1 MILRAVGLCFL
12 VASSALGSPVSQ
24 FLELQTAGPKDA
36 GLQNNEQTVER
47 NSSEVN
53 SSDLSLE
60 LHSPSPAE
68 LINSTQRLA
77 VDQIESLLQSGQYSD
92 SVSQLQSLK
101 DLSPLLIERTAMQRA
116 STQGIQPYQ
125 TLESWYQVKLQS
137 ALAAEPSLLAEFHQ
151 QWDAMAS
158 ASIKQIQRSKSIQ
171 DAQANVGRYRSTSDG
186 DLMALML
193 VDLQLEK
200 GQAVAAV
207 QSLCTH
213 FSGLLRSNLRELNPQ
228 AASTSIMQHQLWK
241 WAQSNP
247 SLLKQCQDQ
256 WKIQAGKNE
265 KLTVDV
271 LSRLLTATAIQPQT
285 LDFDSTLTW
294 IESATKF
301 LQNAEQRNRLEIA
314 IREVQAWPSTQSTG
328 TQSSSSQR
336 VRVDFDQRSAW
347 QLQLERWVNSSD
359 LTPAT
364 KPPVGQLQAALPY
377 HPVVYDGKV
386 FVHELTRIRSYQ
398 LDNGSAWPKGSPNT
412 SVFDSQISATALVP
426 LGYPL
431 VGLPRGDLAIEAGC
445 IYARMGSPV
454 TAWVNRSKSNDGS
467 SISFITGL
475 DIDRQGALLA
485 GFPLRL
491 TPPNFKDAE
500 FEGTPVIDGRQLI
513 VAISER
519 DNVGVRRSLAAFDRF
534 SGALRWRTQALGS
547 GVVVGSERA
556 NLISAS
562 QPMVIGGSVFYN
574 TDLGSIACV
583 DAASGKTVWLSRY
596 QRSHRLQADFPRPN
610 RFRYRDGNA
619 CLVHHGAVFCMPQ
632 DCPEVFALDLCTG
645 ELVWSSNDTDV
656 ADCTNIVGVRGK
668 SLILGGDRLVWL
680 HGSTGSV
687 LSQFPSA
694 TTPGTMNALPQPR
707 GLGQAGLIAERVYFP
722 TAQQLFVFAADQ
734 SNRGSANTSSIES
747 PVVLEQMSTRY
758 VGAEGANWFVSDPVI
773 LLATPG
779 RLICFQA
786 DP

>member
-1 MILRAVGLCFL
+1 MIPRAIGLCFL
-12 VASSALGSPVSQ
+12 IATGALGAVASQSP
-24 FLELQTAGPKDA
+24 ETADLQTVD
-36 GLQNNEQTVER
+36 R
-47 NSSEVN
+47 NSSQPKP
-53 SSDLSLE
+53 SDLPID
-60 LHSPSPAE
+60 LHSPSPVE

-77 VDQIESLLQSGQYSD
+77 VDQIDSLLHTGQFSD
-92 SVSQLQSLK
+92 SVAQLQSLK

-116 STQGIQPYQ
+116 ATQCVQPYQ
-125 TLESWYQVKLQS
+125 TLESWYQVKLQT
-137 ALAAEPSLLAEFHQ
+137 ALAAEPSLLADFHQ

-158 ASIKQIQRSKSIQ
+158 ASIMQVQRSKSIQ

-186 DLMALML
+186 DLLALML
-193 VDLQLEK
+193 FDLQLEK

-207 QSLCTH
+207 QSLSTH
-213 FSGLLRSNLRELNPQ
+213 FSELLRSNLRELNPQ

-241 WAQSNP
+241 WAQSNA

-271 LSRLLTATAIQPQT
+271 LSRLLTATAVQPQT
-285 LDFDSTLTW
+285 LDFDSTLAW
-294 IESATKF
+294 IEGATSL
-301 LQNAEQRNRLEIA
+301 LQNAEQRNRLETVA
-314 IREVQAWPSTQSTG
+314 REVQAWPLANSTG
-328 TQSSSSQR
+328 GQLSAALPSNARR
-336 VRVDFDQRSAW
+336 VKVDFDQRAAW

-364 KPPVGQLQAALPY
+364 KPPVGQLQSSLPY

-412 SVFDSQISATALVP
+412 SLFDSQISATALVP

-431 VGLPRGDLAIEAGC
+431 VGLPRGSLAIEAGC

-454 TAWVNRSKSNDGS
+454 TGWVNRSKSNDGS

-491 TPPNFKDAE
+491 TPPQFKDAE
-500 FEGTPVIDGRQLI
+500 FEGTPVIDGNQLI

-534 SGALRWRTQALGS
+534 SGALRWRTQALAS

-562 QPMVIGGSVFYN
+562 QPRVIGGSVFYN

-583 DAASGKTVWLSRY
+583 DATSGKTIWLSRY

-610 RFRYRDGNA
+610 RFRYRDGNE
-619 CLVHHGAVFCMPQ
+619 CLVHHGVVYCMPQ

-656 ADCTNIVGVRGK
+656 ADCTNIVGVRGE
-668 SLILGGDRLVWL
+668 SLILSGDRLVWI
-680 HGSTGSV
+680 HAGTGRV

-694 TTPGTMNALPQPR
+694 TTPGTMSALPQPR
-707 GLGQAGLIAERVYFP
+707 GLGRAGLIADRVYLP

-734 SNRGSANTSSIES
+734 SNQGNAASLSSIES
-747 PVVLEQMSTRY
+747 PAVLEQVSTRY
-758 VGAEGANWFVSDPVI
+758 IGAEGANWFVSDPMV

>member
-1 MILRAVGLCFL
+1 MILRAIGLCFL
-12 VASSALGSPVSQ
+12 VATSALSVAASQSPELQ
-24 FLELQTAGPKDA
+24 TDELQTAE
-36 GLQNNEQTVER
+36 LQDTEQTVDA
-47 NSSEVN
+47 SSPEAKP
-53 SSDLSLE
+53 SDLVLD

-77 VDQIESLLQSGQYSD
+77 VDQIDTLLQSGQNSD
-92 SVSQLQSLK
+92 AVSQLQSLK
-101 DLSPLLIERTAMQRA
+101 DLRPLLIERTSMQRA
-116 STQGIQPYQ
+116 STQGVQPYQ
-125 TLESWYQVKLQS
+125 TLESWYQVKLQA

-158 ASIKQIQRSKSIQ
+158 ASIKQVQRSKSIQ
-171 DAQANVGRYRSTSDG
+171 DAQDNVNRFRSTSDG
-186 DLMALML
+186 DLLALML

-213 FSGLLRSNLRELNPQ
+213 FPGLLSSNLRGLNPQ
-228 AASTSIMQHQLWK
+228 AASSSIMQHQLWK
-241 WAQSNP
+241 WAQSDP
-247 SLLKQCQDQ
+247 SLLKRCQDQ

-271 LSRLLTATAIQPQT
+271 LSRLLTATTIQPQA
-285 LDFDSTLTW
+285 LDFDSTLIWT
-294 IESATKF
+294 ENATKL
-301 LQNAEQRNRLEIA
+301 LQNDEQRKRLETVA
-314 IREVQAWPSTQSTG
+314 REVQTWPDAPSLRSERTK
-328 TQSSSSQR
+328 
-336 VRVDFDQRSAW
+336 VDFDQRAAW

-364 KPPVGQLQAALPY
+364 KPPVGQLQASLPY
-377 HPVVYDGKV
+377 HPVVYGGKV

-398 LDNGSAWPKGSPNT
+398 LDNGSAWPKGTPNT
-412 SVFDSQISATALVP
+412 SLFDSQISATALVP

-431 VGLPRGDLAIEAGC
+431 VGLPRGGLAIEAGC

-491 TPPNFKDAE
+491 TPPQFKDAE
-500 FEGTPVIDGRQLI
+500 FEGTPVIDGNQLI
-513 VAISER
+513 VAVSER

-583 DAASGKTVWLSRY
+583 DASSGKTVWLSRY
-596 QRSHRLQADFPRPN
+596 QRSHRLQAEFPRPN

-619 CLVHHGAVFCMPQ
+619 CLVHHGMVYCMPQ

-656 ADCTNIVGVRGK
+656 ADCTNIVGVRGA
-668 SLILGGDRLVWL
+668 SLILCGDRLVWI
-680 HGSTGSV
+680 HAGNGRV

-707 GLGQAGLIAERVYFP
+707 GLGRAGLIDNRVYLP
-722 TAQQLFVFAADQ
+722 TAQQLFVFEADQ
-734 SNRGSANTSSIES
+734 SSRGSANAPSIES
-747 PVVLEQMSTRY
+747 PAVLQQVSTRY
-758 VGAEGANWFVSDPVI
+758 VGAEGANWFVSDPAI